1 MAPRAGKLVRKG
13 PMGGRLLAL
22 FLLKGKG
29 DGFKPG
35 LQGFQAEEAAYGKP
49 WRPGSLTL
57 SMPLW
62 LEDLARV
69 LPWRTSFACSE

>member
-1 MAPRAGKLVRKG
+1 
-13 PMGGRLLAL
+13 MGGRLLAL